1 MSRGS
6 QDIADVTLVCDL
18 LSRAEGGVV
27 FERPVGG
34 ESGKRGKE
42 VRVERSGL
50 GEFVGSSSVVGW
62 LPLPGDRLGRLSNV
76 W

>member
-1 MSRGS
+1 MLRGS

-18 LSRAEGGVV
+18 LSRAEVGVV

-34 ESGKRGKE
+34 ERGKRGKK

-62 LPLPGDRLGRLSNV
+62 LPLPGDRLGQLSSV
-76 W
+76 R